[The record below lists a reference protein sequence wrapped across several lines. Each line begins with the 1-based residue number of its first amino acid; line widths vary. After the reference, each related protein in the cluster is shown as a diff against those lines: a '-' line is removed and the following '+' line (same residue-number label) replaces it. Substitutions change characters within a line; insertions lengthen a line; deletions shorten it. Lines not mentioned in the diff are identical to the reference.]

1 MGKRDFY
8 EILEVSKTASA
19 AEIKKAYRKQA
30 IKYHPDKNPGDKEA
44 EENFKAAA
52 EAYEVLSNPNKKAK
66 YDQFGHAGLGGAGG
80 GFGAGGMNV
89 EDIFSHFGDIFG
101 DFGFGGF
108 GGRSSRSERG
118 HQVNRGSNLR
128 VKVKLTL
135 DEIVKGTE
143 KKIKVKKYVACKECN
158 GSGAA
163 HGSSFSTCSTCKG
176 AGQVTRI
183 SNTFLGQMQTTG
195 VCPSC
200 AGEGKI
206 ITQKCTSCY
215 GEGVVKDEEIIP
227 LNIPAGVVDGMQLS
241 VGGKGNAARRG
252 GVNGD
257 LLVAIQEIEHAELVR
272 DGNDLLYNLFISF
285 PEAVLGAPVEIP
297 TVDGRVKVR
306 IDAGTQPG
314 KILRIK
320 GKGIPEVNG
329 YGRGDLL
336 VKINV
341 WVPKGLNRE
350 EKKIIENFKDTP
362 NFKPNPSSA
371 ERGFFKRMRDI
382 FE

>member
-1 MGKRDFY
+1 M
-8 EILEVSKTASA
+8 
-19 AEIKKAYRKQA
+19 
-30 IKYHPDKNPGDKEA
+30 
-44 EENFKAAA
+44 
-52 EAYEVLSNPNKKAK
+52 
-66 YDQFGHAGLGGAGG
+66 
-80 GFGAGGMNV
+80 
-89 EDIFSHFGDIFG
+89 
-101 DFGFGGF
+101 
-108 GGRSSRSERG
+108 
-118 HQVNRGSNLR
+118 
-128 VKVKLTL
+128 KVKLTL
-135 DEIVKGTE
+135 DEIVKGSE
-143 KKIKVKKYVACKECN
+143 KKIKVKKYVACKGCN

-227 LNIPAGVVDGMQLS
+227 LSIPAGVVDGMQLS

-257 LLVAIQEIEHAELVR
+257 LLVAIEEIEHAELVR

-314 KILRIK
+314 KILRLK

-341 WVPKGLNRE
+341 WVPKGLNRD

-362 NFKPNPSSA
+362 NFKPDPSSA